1 MEVHLVKC
9 THCRKG
15 RRGWGVEGLAFS
27 PTPNSIHKTD
37 LLNEHQDKCIEGE
50 PQMATTPPATQALRH
65 TGS

>member
-1 MEVHLVKC
+1 M
-9 THCRKG
+9 
-15 RRGWGVEGLAFS
+15 EGLAFS
-27 PTPNSIHKTD
+27 PTHNSIHKTD